1 MNANKSKLLTRK
13 LNRFCCMLSSVKGL
27 KPSKKFCMTLVN
39 NMDKKTSQA
48 LIPH

>member
-1 MNANKSKLLTRK
+1 MRIKANYRLENSIG
-13 LNRFCCMLSSVKGL
+13 FAACFPSVKGL